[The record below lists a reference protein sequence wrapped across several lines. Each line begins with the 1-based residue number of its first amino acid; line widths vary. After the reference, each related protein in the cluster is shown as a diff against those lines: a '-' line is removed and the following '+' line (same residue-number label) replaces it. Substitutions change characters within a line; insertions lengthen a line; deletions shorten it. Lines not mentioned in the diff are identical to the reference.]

1 MIKRH
6 HPLFVGEKVYSDKY
20 GCFVIIDHF
29 EEKGVLI
36 RDCDDPNDGLEVP
49 ARVFADSSDLYQIVP
64 NAYDRNGNPVCYEHH
79 EDEVGYPYY
88 SPIEDENLVEGE
100 IFWETDSK

>member
-6 HPLFVGEKVYSDKY
+6 HPLFVGEKVYCY
-20 GCFVIIDHF
+20 GHDCFGIIDNFKHDNL
-29 EEKGVLI
+29 VVI
-36 RDCDDPNDGLEVP
+36 RDCDGEVP
-49 ARVFADSSDLYQIVP
+49 VIVVDSSDLYQIVP
-64 NAYDRNGNPVCYEHH
+64 NAYDRNDNPVCYEHH

-100 IFWETDSK
+100 LFYEEV